1 MKNIHI
7 LLVYPPATLSPRPH
21 ISEEFNFCLG
31 SAYIIAFLREK
42 GFAAEQFLAFE
53 PINLRE
59 CVRRILSMNS
69 KVVGFTVYNT
79 NYCVCQLIA
88 STLKEIKP
96 DIIILFGGP
105 TATVQADVILRNN
118 DYVDICVRN
127 EGEETCLELLSLL
140 DNENFDLKKAAV
152 SFDKIKGISYRQENR
167 ILTTPGRDLLP
178 EHRGAA
184 DYLDKYPSPYL
195 RGVVH
200 WPKLGILTARGCNRY
215 CVYCNCAL
223 LSKRVIAVHSVDRVI
238 EELDYISKINSQNY
252 IVDIFDDAFTLLPDR
267 AHAIC
272 DKIIEN
278 KIKLPLTCV
287 TRCDFIT
294 EALLDKIKAAGF
306 KAVGFSLESAV
317 PRILRVLGKI
327 QPPHTKADTH
337 FEKEQEFVEKFKKY
351 VIYAKKIGIEV
362 VFASIMI
369 GLPSET
375 LEEGLKTIDLIR
387 SLSDYLDF
395 YAHNLFQVYPGTPI
409 FSYYQKYGLELQMF
423 DNQVHYKTIY
433 PYDTSQIP
441 LAPNSN
447 LESDGKSQ
455 AYANMRYLSLSPAKK
470 VKTDYFNRVIICA
483 DIISEELILWLQ
495 QYLAL
500 NGHLIQI
507 HSDFHCAR
515 QYYPENERAMSR
527 YISPTNYHAIYY
539 RSKPEGLASPTSYCR
554 RDENKVLP
562 PANTDNDAIVLTPL
576 RTYLLGKQSGVGIEL
591 ISTQL
596 VFSSSHRQ
604 INPMQSICV
613 DRPTEKEDVLQL
625 YNFLFGLCNRKA
637 TFADLFDIPMFP
649 YFSSLCR
656 WEQGE
661 PNCRLLETVIVDAD
675 NDVKP
680 CWNGESVGKVGMS
693 PEQIGKNLRR
703 LYREAENKRGCQNC
717 HKKTVCAMCIFPAPL
732 SGQEYCDLKK
742 SANTEESAQ
751 LLRSLEFFR
760 DEFT

>member
-1 MKNIHI
+1 MKNIPI

-31 SAYIIAFLREK
+31 SAYIIAFLKEN

-59 CVRRILSMNS
+59 CVRRILSINP
-69 KVVGFTVYNT
+69 KVVGFTVYST

-88 STLKEIKP
+88 SKLKEIAP
-96 DIIILFGGP
+96 HIIILFGGP

-118 DYVDICVRN
+118 DCVDICVRN

-152 SFDKIKGISYRQENR
+152 SFNKIKGISYRLENR
-167 ILTTPGRDLLP
+167 ILATPGRDLFL
-178 EHRGAA
+178 EHRSVP

-200 WPKLGILTARGCNRY
+200 WPKLGILTARGCNRN

-223 LSKRVIAVHSVDRVI
+223 LSKRMIACHSVDRVV
-238 EELDYISKINSQNY
+238 EELDYISKINTQNH
-252 IVDIFDDAFTLLPDR
+252 IVDIFDDAFTLLPER

-278 KIKLPLTCV
+278 KIKLPLTCI

-294 EALLDKIKAAGF
+294 EVLLDKIKEAGF
-306 KAVGFSLESAV
+306 KSVGFSLESAV

-327 QPPHTKADTH
+327 QPPHTKSDPY

-351 VIYAKKIGIEV
+351 VIYAKKIGIEG

-375 LEEGLKTIDLIR
+375 LEEGRKTIDLIG

-395 YAHNLFQVYPGTPI
+395 YAHNLFQVYPGTPL
-409 FSYYQKYGLELQMF
+409 FSYYQKYGLELRMF

-433 PYDTSQIP
+433 PYDSSQIP
-441 LAPNSN
+441 LAPKSN
-447 LESDGKSQ
+447 LESDGRRQ
-455 AYANMRYLSLSPAKK
+455 GYANMRYLSLSSSKK
-470 VKTDYFNRVIICA
+470 VKGDYFNRVIVCS
-483 DIISEELILWLQ
+483 DVISEELILWLQ
-495 QYLAL
+495 RYLAL
-500 NGHLIQI
+500 NGQLIQI
-507 HSDFHCAR
+507 HSDFNSAR
-515 QYYPENERAMSR
+515 QYYLENERAMIR

-539 RSKPEGLASPTSYCR
+539 QSYPEGMSSPTYDCHGKES
-554 RDENKVLP
+554 KVLKLN
-562 PANTDNDAIVLTPL
+562 NTGDNGIVLMPL
-576 RTYLLGKQSGVGIEL
+576 RTYLLGNQSGFGIEL

-604 INPMQSICV
+604 INPLQSICV

-625 YNFLFGLCNRKA
+625 YNFLLDLCNRKA
-637 TFADLFDIPMFP
+637 TFADLFDIPILP

-680 CWNGESVGKVGMS
+680 CWNGEPIGKVGMS
-693 PEQIGKNLRR
+693 LERISKNLRR
-703 LYREAENKRGCQNC
+703 LYREAENLRGCQNC
-717 HKKTVCAMCIFPAPL
+717 HKKSVCAMCIFPGPL
-732 SGQEYCDLKK
+732 SGKEYCDLKK
-742 SANTEESAQ
+742 NANTEESAQ
-751 LLRSLEFFR
+751 LLRSLELFKE
-760 DEFT
+760 EFT